1 MGSVCGPVGERC
13 MAVSVLVPLGDAG
26 DRLMEQLG
34 PRVRALKFGSSTYPK
49 SERCPQIAGIYKTKA
64 KR

>member
-1 MGSVCGPVGERC
+1 

-34 PRVRALKFGSSTYPK
+34 PRIRALKFGSSTYPK